1 MSRQGQ
7 MWSDVLWS
15 ELGPSW
21 VENWKTSW
29 GCLWYAIFFGD
40 TSKVEAN
47 LWGCTWSISN
57 FYEIQ
62 WVSDAQYD
70 HVTSIQARLRS
81 RRGWSFNKQLD
92 CTGEIHRPFWHSHP
106 AIPATRHID
115 SADRCVSKEGG
126 IAQPRLVTT
135 MGSKHLGQ
143 QFGDST
149 MTSWSRTR
157 QTRIDL
163 IMIHLQLK
171 SVTRNKGSW
180 ESFTHHIDPNFS
192 LSITL
197 QWIICHIPY
206 S

>member
-1 MSRQGQ
+1 
-7 MWSDVLWS
+7 MWSDVPWS

-81 RRGWSFNKQLD
+81 RRGWSFNSTRLYRRNSSTILAQSSNDPSDSTHRLRWSLCFKRGVPCEVGD
-92 CTGEIHRPFWHSHP
+92 CR
-106 AIPATRHID
+106 ATFG
-115 SADRCVSKEGG
+115 DRRGAK
-126 IAQPRLVTT
+126 
-135 MGSKHLGQ
+135 MGQ

-163 IMIHLQLK
+163 IMIHLQLNQWQE
-171 SVTRNKGSW
+171 TRGAERVS
-180 ESFTHHIDPNFS
+180 P
-192 LSITL
+192 IT
-197 QWIICHIPY
+197 
-206 S
+206 